1 MDYWNNYNEN
11 DPTSYVTYYSLEQA
25 CELLYHSTQ
34 LFACLHIIDT
44 APQQV
49 VPKIYP
55 PYSDERAQALFMWR
69 NAVYDIGYRNA
80 PIPDKRIQV
89 DMSNIHEYIPEWV
102 REIPNLKCEESFSGR
117 TGYIMDTVE
126 DLYYKGLR
134 DGNSDLN
141 RDQYAWEL

>member
-1 MDYWNNYNEN
+1 
-11 DPTSYVTYYSLEQA
+11 
-25 CELLYHSTQ
+25 
-34 LFACLHIIDT
+34 
-44 APQQV
+44 
-49 VPKIYP
+49 
-55 PYSDERAQALFMWR
+55 MWR